1 MVHLLFTFLLREHT
15 IIIFSRYGIG
25 QQQLFGQ
32 SLVENGTSPVHS
44 KGPCRHIGIQSAKV
58 VLGCSRKVTIFMI
71 ALSGNF
77 RFRNLYAIFIVSGLV
92 GLFWG
97 IVRIELVLL
106 VPYFFLVVYLCDLG
120 VYTIYGYWIGKN
132 LRSLSGNKRWAL
144 FLPALLMYAGDRFL
158 SAFLILGIPYSGRT
172 NPLWRL
178 LIEITI
184 ISLALGA
191 SWRGWF
197 IKQHVVGKR

>member
-1 MVHLLFTFLLREHT
+1 MAHLLFTFLLREHT

-25 QQQLFGQ
+25 QQQLFGR

-44 KGPCRHIGIQSAKV
+44 KVPCRHIGIHSAKV
-58 VLGCSRKVTIFMI
+58 VLGCSRRVTIFLI
-71 ALSGNF
+71 GLSGNF
-77 RFRNLYAIFIVSGLV
+77 RLRSLYVIFIVSGLA
-92 GLFWG
+92 GLLWG
-97 IVRIELVLL
+97 IARIELVLL

-144 FLPALLMYAGDRFL
+144 CLPALLMYAGDRFL

-197 IKQHVVGKR
+197 IKQHVDGNR